1 MLSRI
6 VFHEPV
12 LKEEALSFLVTAKKG
27 IYLDGT
33 LGGGGHSEAILKNIN
48 KSGRLIALDLD
59 NDAIHFSLTRLKH
72 KNFLVEQANFK
83 NLGEVLKKL
92 KISRVHGILL
102 DLGVSSYQI
111 DTAEKGFSYR
121 ASGKLDM
128 RMNSKQ
134 QLTAHEIANTFS
146 EEKLCEIFKKYGEER
161 RYRAISRVIIKE
173 REKNVIETTTDLQ
186 EIISVVLPYQ
196 NRVKSLSRIFQALRI
211 AVNEELENLKA
222 ALESGLDYLTTGGRL
237 VVISYH
243 SLEDRIVK
251 KFFKQESRRCVCPPD
266 LPICVCGEPGRLKI
280 LTKRSI
286 QPSKEEVQR
295 NPRSRSA
302 RLRTAEMLEECEALR
317 PPSERAP

>member
-1 MLSRI
+1 M
-6 VFHEPV
+6 FHEPV

-59 NDAIHFSLTRLKH
+59 NDAIHFSRTRLKH

-92 KISRVHGILL
+92 KINRVHGILL

-161 RYRAISRVIIKE
+161 RYRAISRVIIRE
-173 REKNVIETTTDLQ
+173 REKNVIETTTDLR

-251 KFFKQESRRCVCPPD
+251 NFFKQESRRCVCPPD

-302 RLRTAEMLEECEALR
+302 RLRTAEMLEEREALR
-317 PPSERAP
+317 LRSDPAP

>member
-1 MLSRI
+1 M
-6 VFHEPV
+6 FHEPV

-59 NDAIHFSLTRLKH
+59 NDAIHFSRTRLKH

-92 KISRVHGILL
+92 KIKRVHGILL
-102 DLGVSSYQI
+102 DLGVSSHQI

-161 RYRAISRVIIKE
+161 RYRAISRVIIRE

-186 EIISVVLPYQ
+186 EIISMVLPYQ

-251 KFFKQESRRCVCPPD
+251 NFFKQESRRCVCPPD

-302 RLRTAEMLEECEALR
+302 RLRTAEMLEERAALR
-317 PPSERAP
+317 LRSDPAP

>member
-1 MLSRI
+1 

-12 LKEEALSFLVTAKKG
+12 LKEEALSFLVTAKNG

-59 NDAIHFSLTRLKH
+59 NDAIHFSRTRLKH

-92 KISRVHGILL
+92 KINRVHGILL

-161 RYRAISRVIIKE
+161 RYRAISRVIIRE
-173 REKNVIETTTDLQ
+173 REKNVIETTTDLR

-251 KFFKQESRRCVCPPD
+251 NFFKQESRRCVCPPD

-302 RLRTAEMLEECEALR
+302 RLRTAEMLEEREALR
-317 PPSERAP
+317 LRSNPAP

>member
-1 MLSRI
+1 M
-6 VFHEPV
+6 
-12 LKEEALSFLVTAKKG
+12 
-27 IYLDGT
+27 
-33 LGGGGHSEAILKNIN
+33 KNIN

-59 NDAIHFSLTRLKH
+59 NDAIHFSRTRLKH

-92 KISRVHGILL
+92 KINRVHGILL

-161 RYRAISRVIIKE
+161 RYRAISRVIIRE

-186 EIISVVLPYQ
+186 EIISVVLPYR

-251 KFFKQESRRCVCPPD
+251 NFFKQESRRCVCPPD

-302 RLRTAEMLEECEALR
+302 RLRTAEMLEEREALR
-317 PPSERAP
+317 LRSDPAP

>member
-1 MLSRI
+1 M
-6 VFHEPV
+6 FHEPV
-12 LKEEALSFLVTAKKG
+12 LKEEALSFLVTAKNG

-33 LGGGGHSEAILKNIN
+33 LGGGGHSEAILKNIH

-59 NDAIHFSLTRLKH
+59 NDAIHFSRTRLKH

-92 KISRVHGILL
+92 KINRVHGILL

-161 RYRAISRVIIKE
+161 RYRAISRVIIRE

-251 KFFKQESRRCVCPPD
+251 NFFKQESRRCVCPPD

-302 RLRTAEMLEECEALR
+302 RLRTAEMLEEREALR
-317 PPSERAP
+317 LRSNPAP

>member
-1 MLSRI
+1 M
-6 VFHEPV
+6 FHKPV

-59 NDAIHFSLTRLKH
+59 NDAIHFSRTRLKH

-92 KISRVHGILL
+92 KIKRVHGILL

-134 QLTAHEIANTFS
+134 QLTAHEIVNTFS
-146 EEKLCEIFKKYGEER
+146 EKKLCEIFKKYGEER
-161 RYRAISRVIIKE
+161 RYRAISRVIIRE

-186 EIISVVLPYQ
+186 EIISLVLPYQ

-211 AVNEELENLKA
+211 VVNEELENLKA

-251 KFFKQESRRCVCPPD
+251 NFFKQESRRCVCPPD

-302 RLRTAEMLEECEALR
+302 RLRTAEMLEEREALR
-317 PPSERAP
+317 LPSERAP

>member
-1 MLSRI
+1 

-59 NDAIHFSLTRLKH
+59 IDAIHFSLTRLKH

-92 KISRVHGILL
+92 KIKRVHGILL

-111 DTAEKGFSYR
+111 NTAEKGFSYR

-134 QLTAHEIANTFS
+134 QLTAHEIVNTFS
-146 EEKLCEIFKKYGEER
+146 EKKLCEIFKKYGEER
-161 RYRAISRVIIKE
+161 RYRAISRVIIRE

-186 EIISVVLPYQ
+186 EIISMVLPYQ

-211 AVNEELENLKA
+211 VVNEELENLKA

-251 KFFKQESRRCVCPPD
+251 NFFKQESRRCVCPPD

-302 RLRTAEMLEECEALR
+302 RLRTAEMLEEREALR
-317 PPSERAP
+317 LPSERAP

>member
-1 MLSRI
+1 M
-6 VFHEPV
+6 VFHKPV
-12 LKEEALSFLVTAKKG
+12 LKEEALTFLVTAKKG

-33 LGGGGHSEAILKNIN
+33 LGGGGHSEAILKNIH

-59 NDAIHFSLTRLKH
+59 NDAIHFSRTRLKH

-92 KISRVHGILL
+92 KINRVHGILL

-161 RYRAISRVIIKE
+161 RYRAISRVIIRE

-251 KFFKQESRRCVCPPD
+251 NFFKQESRRCVCPPD

-302 RLRTAEMLEECEALR
+302 RLRTAEMLEERAALR
-317 PPSERAP
+317 LRSEQAP

>member
-1 MLSRI
+1 M
-6 VFHEPV
+6 FHEPV
-12 LKEEALSFLVTAKKG
+12 LKEEALSFLVTAKNG

-59 NDAIHFSLTRLKH
+59 NDAIHFSRTRLKH

-92 KISRVHGILL
+92 KINRVHGILL

-161 RYRAISRVIIKE
+161 RYRAISRVIIRE
-173 REKNVIETTTDLQ
+173 REKNVIETTTDLR

-196 NRVKSLSRIFQALRI
+196 NRVKSLSRIFQAFRI
-211 AVNEELENLKA
+211 AVNAELENLKA

-251 KFFKQESRRCVCPPD
+251 NFFKQESRRCVCPPD

-302 RLRTAEMLEECEALR
+302 RLRTAEMLEEREALR
-317 PPSERAP
+317 LRSNPAP

>member
-1 MLSRI
+1 M
-6 VFHEPV
+6 FHEPV
-12 LKEEALSFLVTAKKG
+12 LKEEALTFLVTAKNG

-59 NDAIHFSLTRLKH
+59 NDAIHFSRTRLKH

-83 NLGEVLKKL
+83 NLGAVLKKL
-92 KISRVHGILL
+92 KINRVHGILL

-161 RYRAISRVIIKE
+161 RYRAISRVIIRE

-222 ALESGLDYLTTGGRL
+222 ALESGLGYLTTGGRL

-251 KFFKQESRRCVCPPD
+251 NFFKQESRRCVCPPD

-302 RLRTAEMLEECEALR
+302 RLRTAEMLEEREALR
-317 PPSERAP
+317 LRSDPAP

>member
-1 MLSRI
+1 M
-6 VFHEPV
+6 FHEPV
-12 LKEEALSFLVTAKKG
+12 LKKEALSFLVTAKNG

-59 NDAIHFSLTRLKH
+59 NDAIHFSRTRLKH

-92 KISRVHGILL
+92 KINRVHGILL

-161 RYRAISRVIIKE
+161 RYRAISRVIIRE

-251 KFFKQESRRCVCPPD
+251 NFFKQESRRCVCPPD

-302 RLRTAEMLEECEALR
+302 RLRTAEMLEEREALR
-317 PPSERAP
+317 LRSEQAP

>member
-1 MLSRI
+1 M
-6 VFHEPV
+6 FHEPV
-12 LKEEALSFLVTAKKG
+12 LKEEALSFLVTAKNG

-59 NDAIHFSLTRLKH
+59 NDAIHFSRTRLKH

-92 KISRVHGILL
+92 KINRVHGILL

-121 ASGKLDM
+121 VSGKLDM

-161 RYRAISRVIIKE
+161 RYRAISRVIIRE

-251 KFFKQESRRCVCPPD
+251 NFFKQESRRCVCPPD

-302 RLRTAEMLEECEALR
+302 RLRTAEMLEEREALR
-317 PPSERAP
+317 LRSDPAP

>member
-1 MLSRI
+1 M
-6 VFHEPV
+6 FHEPV
-12 LKEEALSFLVTAKKG
+12 LKEEALSFLVTAKNG

-59 NDAIHFSLTRLKH
+59 NDAIHFSRTRLKH

-92 KISRVHGILL
+92 KINRVHGILL

-161 RYRAISRVIIKE
+161 RYRAISRVIIRE

-251 KFFKQESRRCVCPPD
+251 NFFKQESRRCVCPPD

-302 RLRTAEMLEECEALR
+302 RLRTAEMLEEREALR
-317 PPSERAP
+317 LRSNPAP

>member
-1 MLSRI
+1 M
-6 VFHEPV
+6 FHEPV
-12 LKEEALSFLVTAKKG
+12 LKEEALSFLVTAKNG

-59 NDAIHFSLTRLKH
+59 NDAIHFSRTRLKH

-92 KISRVHGILL
+92 KINRVHGILL

-251 KFFKQESRRCVCPPD
+251 NFFKQESRRCVCPPD

-302 RLRTAEMLEECEALR
+302 RLRTAEMLEEREALR
-317 PPSERAP
+317 LRSDPAP

>member
-1 MLSRI
+1 M
-6 VFHEPV
+6 FHEPV
-12 LKEEALSFLVTAKKG
+12 LKEEALSFLVTAKNG

-59 NDAIHFSLTRLKH
+59 NDAIHFSRTRLKH

-92 KISRVHGILL
+92 KINRVHGILL

-161 RYRAISRVIIKE
+161 RYRAISRVIIRE
-173 REKNVIETTTDLQ
+173 REKNVIETTTDLR

-251 KFFKQESRRCVCPPD
+251 NFFKQESRRCVCPPD

-302 RLRTAEMLEECEALR
+302 RLRTAEMLEEREALR
-317 PPSERAP
+317 LRSDPAP

>member
-1 MLSRI
+1 M
-6 VFHEPV
+6 FHEPV
-12 LKEEALSFLVTAKKG
+12 LKEEALSFLVTAKNG

-59 NDAIHFSLTRLKH
+59 NDAIHFSRTRLKH

-92 KISRVHGILL
+92 KINRVHGILL

-161 RYRAISRVIIKE
+161 RYRAISRVIIRE

-196 NRVKSLSRIFQALRI
+196 NRVKSLSRIFQSLRI

-251 KFFKQESRRCVCPPD
+251 NFFKQESRRCVCPPD

-302 RLRTAEMLEECEALR
+302 RLRTAEMLEEREVLR
-317 PPSERAP
+317 LRSNPAP

>member
-1 MLSRI
+1 M
-6 VFHEPV
+6 FHEPV
-12 LKEEALSFLVTAKKG
+12 LKKEALSFLVTAKNG

-59 NDAIHFSLTRLKH
+59 NDAIHFSRTRLKH

-92 KISRVHGILL
+92 KINRVQGILL

-161 RYRAISRVIIKE
+161 RYRAISRVIIRE

-186 EIISVVLPYQ
+186 EIISAVLPYQ

-251 KFFKQESRRCVCPPD
+251 NFFKQESRRCVCPPD

-302 RLRTAEMLEECEALR
+302 RLRTAEMLEEREALR
-317 PPSERAP
+317 LRSDPAP

>member
-1 MLSRI
+1 MVSLG
-6 VFHEPV
+6 FNEPV
-12 LKEEALSFLVTAKKG
+12 LKEEALSFLVTAKNG

-59 NDAIHFSLTRLKH
+59 NDAIHFSRTRLKH

-92 KISRVHGILL
+92 KINRVHGILL

-161 RYRAISRVIIKE
+161 RHRAISRVIIRE

-243 SLEDRIVK
+243 SLED
-251 KFFKQESRRCVCPPD
+251 
-266 LPICVCGEPGRLKI
+266 
-280 LTKRSI
+280 
-286 QPSKEEVQR
+286 
-295 NPRSRSA
+295 
-302 RLRTAEMLEECEALR
+302 
-317 PPSERAP
+317 

>member
-1 MLSRI
+1 M
-6 VFHEPV
+6 FHEPV
-12 LKEEALSFLVTAKKG
+12 LKEEALTFLVTAKNG

-33 LGGGGHSEAILKNIN
+33 LGGGGHSEAILKNIH

-59 NDAIHFSLTRLKH
+59 NDAIHFSRTRLKH

-92 KISRVHGILL
+92 KINRVHGILL

-134 QLTAHEIANTFS
+134 QLTAHEIVNTFS
-146 EEKLCEIFKKYGEER
+146 EKKLCEIFQKYGEER
-161 RYRAISRVIIKE
+161 RYRAISRVIIRE

-186 EIISVVLPYQ
+186 EIISLVLPYQ

-211 AVNEELENLKA
+211 AVNEELENLRVV
-222 ALESGLDYLTTGGRL
+222 LESGLDYLTTGGRL

-251 KFFKQESRRCVCPPD
+251 NFFKQESRRCVCPTD

-295 NPRSRSA
+295 NPRCRSA
-302 RLRTAEMLEECEALR
+302 RLRTAEMLEEREALGLR
-317 PPSERAP
+317 SEQVP

>member
-1 MLSRI
+1 M
-6 VFHEPV
+6 FHEPV
-12 LKEEALSFLVTAKKG
+12 LKEEALTFLVTAKNG

-33 LGGGGHSEAILKNIN
+33 LGGGGHSEAILKNIH

-59 NDAIHFSLTRLKH
+59 NDAIHFSRTRLKH

-92 KISRVHGILL
+92 KIKRVHGILL

-134 QLTAHEIANTFS
+134 QLTAHEITNTFS

-161 RYRAISRVIIKE
+161 RYRAISRVIIRV

-186 EIISVVLPYQ
+186 EIISMVLPYQ

-251 KFFKQESRRCVCPPD
+251 NFFKQESRRCVCPPD

-302 RLRTAEMLEECEALR
+302 RLRTAEMLEEREALR
-317 PPSERAP
+317 LPSERAP

>member
-1 MLSRI
+1 

-12 LKEEALSFLVTAKKG
+12 LKKEALSFLVTAKNG

-59 NDAIHFSLTRLKH
+59 NDAIHFSRTRLKH

-92 KISRVHGILL
+92 KINRVHGILL

-161 RYRAISRVIIKE
+161 RYRAISRVIIRE

-251 KFFKQESRRCVCPPD
+251 NFFKQESRRCVCPPD

-302 RLRTAEMLEECEALR
+302 RLRTAEMLEEREALR
-317 PPSERAP
+317 LRSDPAP

>member
-1 MLSRI
+1 

-12 LKEEALSFLVTAKKG
+12 LKEEALSFLVTAKNG

-59 NDAIHFSLTRLKH
+59 NDAIHFSRTRLKH

-92 KISRVHGILL
+92 KINRVHGILL

-161 RYRAISRVIIKE
+161 RYRAISRVIIRE
-173 REKNVIETTTDLQ
+173 REKNVIETTTDLR

-251 KFFKQESRRCVCPPD
+251 NFFKQESRRCVCPPD

-302 RLRTAEMLEECEALR
+302 RLRTAEMLEEREALR
-317 PPSERAP
+317 LRSDPAP

>member
-1 MLSRI
+1 

-12 LKEEALSFLVTAKKG
+12 LKEEALSFLVTAKNG

-59 NDAIHFSLTRLKH
+59 NDAIHFSRTRLKH

-92 KISRVHGILL
+92 KINRVHGILL

-161 RYRAISRVIIKE
+161 RYRAISRVIIRE

-251 KFFKQESRRCVCPPD
+251 NFFKQESRRCVCPPD

-302 RLRTAEMLEECEALR
+302 RLRTAEMLEEREALR
-317 PPSERAP
+317 LRSDPAP

>member
-1 MLSRI
+1 M
-6 VFHEPV
+6 FHEPV
-12 LKEEALSFLVTAKKG
+12 LKKEALSFLVTAKNG

-59 NDAIHFSLTRLKH
+59 NDAIHFSRTRLKH

-92 KISRVHGILL
+92 KINRVHGILL

-161 RYRAISRVIIKE
+161 RYRAISRVIIRE

-196 NRVKSLSRIFQALRI
+196 NRVKSLSRIFQAFRI
-211 AVNEELENLKA
+211 AVNAELENLKA

-251 KFFKQESRRCVCPPD
+251 NFFKQESRRCVCPPD

-302 RLRTAEMLEECEALR
+302 RLRTAEMLEEREALR
-317 PPSERAP
+317 LRSNPAP

>member
-1 MLSRI
+1 

-12 LKEEALSFLVTAKKG
+12 LKEEALTFLVTAKKG

-59 NDAIHFSLTRLKH
+59 NDAIHFSRTRLKH

-92 KISRVHGILL
+92 KINRVHGILL

-121 ASGKLDM
+121 VSGKLDM

-146 EEKLCEIFKKYGEER
+146 EEKLREIFKKYGEER
-161 RYRAISRVIIKE
+161 RYRAISRVIIRE

-251 KFFKQESRRCVCPPD
+251 NFFKQESRRCVCPPD

-302 RLRTAEMLEECEALR
+302 RLRTAEMLEEREALR
-317 PPSERAP
+317 LRSNPAP

>member
-1 MLSRI
+1 M
-6 VFHEPV
+6 FHEPV
-12 LKEEALSFLVTAKKG
+12 LKKEALSFLVTAKNG

-59 NDAIHFSLTRLKH
+59 NDAIHFSRTRLKH

-92 KISRVHGILL
+92 KINRVHGILL

-161 RYRAISRVIIKE
+161 RYRAISRVIIRE

-211 AVNEELENLKA
+211 TVNEELENLKA

-251 KFFKQESRRCVCPPD
+251 NFFKQESRRCVCPPD

-302 RLRTAEMLEECEALR
+302 RLRTAEMLEAREALR
-317 PPSERAP
+317 LRSDPAP

>member
-1 MLSRI
+1 L
-6 VFHEPV
+6 
-12 LKEEALSFLVTAKKG
+12 
-27 IYLDGT
+27 
-33 LGGGGHSEAILKNIN
+33 
-48 KSGRLIALDLD
+48 
-59 NDAIHFSLTRLKH
+59 
-72 KNFLVEQANFK
+72 
-83 NLGEVLKKL
+83 
-92 KISRVHGILL
+92 HGILL

-128 RMNSKQ
+128 RMNSKHK
-134 QLTAHEIANTFS
+134 LTAHEIVNTFS
-146 EEKLCEIFKKYGEER
+146 EKELCEIFKKYGEER
-161 RYRAISRVIIKE
+161 RYRAISRVIIRE

-186 EIISVVLPYQ
+186 EIISMVLPYQ

-251 KFFKQESRRCVCPPD
+251 NFFKQESRRCVCPPD

-302 RLRTAEMLEECEALR
+302 RLRTAEMLEEREALR
-317 PPSERAP
+317 LPSERAP

>member
-1 MLSRI
+1 

-12 LKEEALSFLVTAKKG
+12 LKEEALTFLVTAKNG

-33 LGGGGHSEAILKNIN
+33 LGGGGHSEAILKNIH

-59 NDAIHFSLTRLKH
+59 NDAIHFSRTRLKH
-72 KNFLVEQANFK
+72 KNFLVEQTNFK

-92 KISRVHGILL
+92 KIKRVHGILL
-102 DLGVSSYQI
+102 DLGVSSHQI

-121 ASGKLDM
+121 TSGKLDM

-146 EEKLCEIFKKYGEER
+146 EEKLCEIFKKFGEER
-161 RYRAISRVIIKE
+161 RYRAISRVIIRE
-173 REKNVIETTTDLQ
+173 RKKNVIETTTNLQ
-186 EIISVVLPYQ
+186 EIISMVLPYQ

-251 KFFKQESRRCVCPPD
+251 NFFKQESRRCVCPPD

-302 RLRTAEMLEECEALR
+302 RLRTAEMLEEREALR
-317 PPSERAP
+317 LRSDPAP

>member
-1 MLSRI
+1 

-12 LKEEALSFLVTAKKG
+12 LKEEALSFLVTAKNG

-59 NDAIHFSLTRLKH
+59 NDAIHFSRTRLKH

-92 KISRVHGILL
+92 KINRVHGILL

-161 RYRAISRVIIKE
+161 RYRAISRVIIRE

-251 KFFKQESRRCVCPPD
+251 NFFKQESRRCVCPPD

-302 RLRTAEMLEECEALR
+302 RLRTAEMLEEREALR
-317 PPSERAP
+317 LRSNPAP

>member
-1 MLSRI
+1 M
-6 VFHEPV
+6 FHEPV

-59 NDAIHFSLTRLKH
+59 NDAIHFSRTRLKH

-92 KISRVHGILL
+92 KIKRVHGILL

-161 RYRAISRVIIKE
+161 RYRAISRVIIRE

-186 EIISVVLPYQ
+186 KIISMVLPYQ

-251 KFFKQESRRCVCPPD
+251 NFFKQESRRCVCPPD

-280 LTKRSI
+280 LTKRPI

-302 RLRTAEMLEECEALR
+302 RLRTAEMLEERAALR
-317 PPSERAP
+317 LRSDPAP

>member
-1 MLSRI
+1 M
-6 VFHEPV
+6 FHEPV
-12 LKEEALSFLVTAKKG
+12 LKEEALTFLVTAKNG

-48 KSGRLIALDLD
+48 KSGRLVALDLD
-59 NDAIHFSLTRLKH
+59 NDAIHFSRTRLKH

-92 KISRVHGILL
+92 KIKRVHGILL

-186 EIISVVLPYQ
+186 EIISMVLPYQ

-251 KFFKQESRRCVCPPD
+251 NFFKQESRRCVCPPD
-266 LPICVCGEPGRLKI
+266 LPICVCGEPGRLKF
-280 LTKRSI
+280 
-286 QPSKEEVQR
+286 
-295 NPRSRSA
+295 
-302 RLRTAEMLEECEALR
+302 
-317 PPSERAP
+317 

>member
-1 MLSRI
+1 M
-6 VFHEPV
+6 FHEPV

-59 NDAIHFSLTRLKH
+59 NDAIHFSRTRLKH

-92 KISRVHGILL
+92 KIKRVHGILL

-161 RYRAISRVIIKE
+161 RYRAISRVIIRE

-186 EIISVVLPYQ
+186 EIISMVLPYQ

-251 KFFKQESRRCVCPPD
+251 NFFKQESRRCVCPPD

-302 RLRTAEMLEECEALR
+302 RLRTAEMLEERKALR
-317 PPSERAP
+317 LRSDPAP

>member
-1 MLSRI
+1 

-59 NDAIHFSLTRLKH
+59 NDAIHLSRARLKH
-72 KNFLVEQANFK
+72 KNFFAEQTNFK
-83 NLGEVLKKL
+83 NLGKVLKKFNIARL
-92 KISRVHGILL
+92 HGILF

-128 RMNSKQ
+128 RMDSKQ
-134 QLTAHEIANTFS
+134 KLTAHEIVNTFS
-146 EEKLCEIFKKYGEER
+146 EKELCEIFKKYGEER
-161 RYRAISRVIIKE
+161 RYRAIARAIIRE
-173 REKNVIETTTDLQ
+173 RKKNVIETTTDLK
-186 EIISVVLPYQ
+186 EIISVALPYQ

-211 AVNEELENLKA
+211 AVNEELENLRA
-222 ALESGLDYLTTGGRL
+222 ALNSGLDYLTPGGRM

-251 KFFKQESRRCVCPPD
+251 DFFKQESRHCVCPPE

-280 LTKRSI
+280 LTKRSV
-286 QPSKEEVQR
+286 QPLEEEIQR

-302 RLRTAEMLEECEALR
+302 RLRAAEVLER
-317 PPSERAP
+317 

>member
-1 MLSRI
+1 

-92 KISRVHGILL
+92 KINRVHGILL

-111 DTAEKGFSYR
+111 DNAEKGFSYR

-134 QLTAHEIANTFS
+134 QLTAHEITNTFS
-146 EEKLCEIFKKYGEER
+146 EEKLREIFKKYGEER

-173 REKNVIETTTDLQ
+173 RKKNVIETTTDLQ
-186 EIISVVLPYQ
+186 EIISLVLPYQ

-251 KFFKQESRRCVCPPD
+251 NFFKQESRRCVCPPD

-302 RLRTAEMLEECEALR
+302 RLRTAEMLEEREALR
-317 PPSERAP
+317 LPSERAP

>member
-1 MLSRI
+1 

-12 LKEEALSFLVTAKKG
+12 LKEEALTFLVTAKKG

-33 LGGGGHSEAILKNIN
+33 LGGGGHSEAILKNIH

-59 NDAIHFSLTRLKH
+59 NDAIHFSRTRLKH

-92 KISRVHGILL
+92 KINRVHGILL

-186 EIISVVLPYQ
+186 EIISAVLPYQ

-251 KFFKQESRRCVCPPD
+251 NFFKQESRRCVCPPD

-280 LTKRSI
+280 LTKRPI

-302 RLRTAEMLEECEALR
+302 RLRTAEMLEERAALR
-317 PPSERAP
+317 LRSEQAP

>member
-1 MLSRI
+1 M
-6 VFHEPV
+6 FHEPV
-12 LKEEALSFLVTAKKG
+12 LKEEALSFLVTAKNG

-59 NDAIHFSLTRLKH
+59 NDAIHFSRTRLKH

-92 KISRVHGILL
+92 KINRVQGILL

-161 RYRAISRVIIKE
+161 RYRAISRVIIRE
-173 REKNVIETTTDLQ
+173 REKNVIETTTDLR

-251 KFFKQESRRCVCPPD
+251 NFFKQESRRCVCPPD

-302 RLRTAEMLEECEALR
+302 RLRTAEMLEEREALR
-317 PPSERAP
+317 LRSDPAP

>member
-1 MLSRI
+1 M
-6 VFHEPV
+6 FHEPV

-33 LGGGGHSEAILKNIN
+33 LGGGGHSEAILKNIH

-59 NDAIHFSLTRLKH
+59 NDAIHFSRARLKH

-92 KISRVHGILL
+92 KIKRLHGILL
-102 DLGVSSYQI
+102 DLGVSSHQI

-134 QLTAHEIANTFS
+134 QLTAHEIVNTFS
-146 EEKLCEIFKKYGEER
+146 EKKLCEIFKKYGEER
-161 RYRAISRVIIKE
+161 RYRAISRVIIRE

-186 EIISVVLPYQ
+186 EIISMVLPYQ

-251 KFFKQESRRCVCPPD
+251 NFFKQESRRCVCPPD

-302 RLRTAEMLEECEALR
+302 RLRTAEMLEEREAHRRSL
-317 PPSERAP
+317 A